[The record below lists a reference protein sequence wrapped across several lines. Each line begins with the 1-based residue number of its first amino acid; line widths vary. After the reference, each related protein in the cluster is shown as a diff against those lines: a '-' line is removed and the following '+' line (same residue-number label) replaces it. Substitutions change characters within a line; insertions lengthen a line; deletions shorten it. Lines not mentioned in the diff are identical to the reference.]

1 MQKKIRA
8 ILLLLLFC
16 HMSFSGTVSDE
27 RPFFDLCGRAEAGWW
42 STTELS
48 FDDLYSSVSSRGVTL
63 SDKLRSNEGCT
74 VSMVGFMAPPLTPTI
89 NFFVL
94 TREPMSICPFCGSD
108 ADWPTD
114 IVVVKLDNPVT
125 ALPFDSPIRVT
136 GTLELGSEVD
146 AETGFVSLVRIKASS
161 LEAM

>member
-16 HMSFSGTVSDE
+16 HMSFPGTVSDE

-42 STTELS
+42 STTELR

-63 SDKLRSNEGCT
+63 SDKLRSNEGCS
-74 VSMVGFMAPPLTPTI
+74 VSIVGFMAPPLTPTI

-114 IVVVKLDNPVT
+114 IVVVKLDNPVNT
-125 ALPFDSPIRVT
+125 LPFDSPIRVT